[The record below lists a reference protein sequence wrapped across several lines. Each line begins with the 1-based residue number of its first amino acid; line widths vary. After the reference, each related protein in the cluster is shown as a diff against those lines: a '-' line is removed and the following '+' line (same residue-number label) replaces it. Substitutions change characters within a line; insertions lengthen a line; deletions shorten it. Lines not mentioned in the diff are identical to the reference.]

1 MKQKKGTLKQT
12 AACVNNLGQQTFVRA
27 SLKVM
32 FWRFEPIGKEVA
44 KRLLNTCQ
52 GHMAMVCTTI
62 LVLWKS

>member
-1 MKQKKGTLKQT
+1 MKQT

-44 KRLLNTCQ
+44 KRLLN
-52 GHMAMVCTTI
+52 M
-62 LVLWKS
+62 